1 MSTYI
6 CYFCGQERDDGSDRY
21 ALREIAG
28 VPSTQD
34 TTEDK
39 WGKYQKICPKCG
51 RIEHFY
57 EEMVQLRKDI
67 LRRLDDFNHLRLET
81 EKDLN
86 EAENDVALY
95 HINEFLVKVQPKL
108 RHLEAIG
115 KMALLEHKFVK
126 DENYDKLM
134 ELTDKFI
141 KKEG

>member
-1 MSTYI
+1 MSTYN
-6 CYFCGQERDDGSDRY
+6 CYFCGQEKDDGTDRF
-21 ALREIAG
+21 ALREVIGA
-28 VPSTQD
+28 P

-57 EEMVQLRKDI
+57 KEMVQLRKDI

-81 EKDLN
+81 EKDLT
-86 EAENDVALY
+86 EAENDEALY
-95 HINEFLVKVQPKL
+95 HINGFLVMVQPKL

-126 DENYDKLM
+126 DENYDKFM